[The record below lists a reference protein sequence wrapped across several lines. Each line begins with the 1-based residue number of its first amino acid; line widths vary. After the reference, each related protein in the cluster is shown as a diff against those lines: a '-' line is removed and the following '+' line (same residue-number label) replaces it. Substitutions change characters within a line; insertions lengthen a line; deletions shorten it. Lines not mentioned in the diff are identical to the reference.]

1 MNVGVEGY
9 IKMDVTNAGAETGYD
24 TVLRLKKTEGS
35 AIVPTDASAFV
46 GEFAP
51 GETAHV
57 TFKASVSNEGEAKTY
72 PVTVYATYKDK
83 NGKEK
88 ISDLETV
95 GVGVGGKVK
104 FEITSEAG
112 SLRPGQKG
120 ELVITYKNI
129 GDTTAYNA
137 QARISAVKPFSS
149 NDDTAYL
156 GNIAPGESAT
166 GVYEISVSAD
176 ATEKDY
182 GIDTEIRYRDTLDNS
197 QISDSMKAKVTVQY
211 TGSLGDIFTS
221 PIALTVIVFAIL
233 IVGYL
238 VYQRKI
244 KNND

>member
-1 MNVGVEGY
+1 M
-9 IKMDVTNAGAETGYD
+9 
-24 TVLRLKKTEGS
+24 
-35 AIVPTDASAFV
+35 
-46 GEFAP
+46 
-51 GETAHV
+51 
-57 TFKASVSNEGEAKTY
+57 
-72 PVTVYATYKDK
+72 
-83 NGKEK
+83 
-88 ISDLETV
+88 
-95 GVGVGGKVK
+95 
-104 FEITSEAG
+104 
-112 SLRPGQKG
+112 
-120 ELVITYKNI
+120 ITYRNI

-137 QARISAVKPFSS
+137 QARISAVKPFTS

-156 GNIAPGESAT
+156 GDIAPGESVT